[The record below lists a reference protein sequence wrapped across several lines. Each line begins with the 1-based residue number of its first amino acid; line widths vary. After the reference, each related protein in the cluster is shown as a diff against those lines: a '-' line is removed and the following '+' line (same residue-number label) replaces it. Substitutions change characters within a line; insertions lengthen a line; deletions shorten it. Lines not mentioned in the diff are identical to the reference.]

1 MSAGRNLVKSA
12 VLFITLIVTASM
24 AASASDWEINP
35 LGNPDTYDTISPY
48 GGTTQYV
55 EITNKETGDPI
66 TKEYLESRE
75 GRTNWKYYSN
85 GTYQTGT
92 LMDEGNLTH
101 LKDGL
106 WYVRQEVG
114 NYSGQFLFEAER
126 GNPYDQEANITKDIT
141 VSNVSVDIVT
151 DHSADYFPG
160 RQDARIE
167 VNVTNSTTGNL
178 YSNADVEVRMTHP
191 RSFDDGGQSF
201 PDNPDNGL
209 YRLYS
214 MNIPDVVE
222 QQYAMHVI
230 VNVAGETSVNTEFI
244 NTMDYLNTSADKVMA
259 TSGCDSESMPASCE
273 PGAELDIGLNV
284 TAAYADNVTLNVMKD
299 NVEGGLVVEDSIMLS
314 KNQSSGLWE
323 GEVTYPEIDT
333 SNFEDHLAL
342 QFVSRNN
349 YSQYTEYYNISKASF
364 ELAQDMQSQAYQGS
378 EYDIR
383 FNITT
388 PYTDEPYNA
397 SKFSSA
403 NLVFQYPNGST
414 YRTLTKENLSYSD
427 DSGWATGS
435 IVVEQGTP
443 NGTYTLN
450 SDVTNFYGNT
460 KSFAYNFEVLETS
473 RIFDA
478 EDRIEMDI
486 WKQGNY
492 TQNFTLHNELSNS
505 ITVDTELEGG
515 IQDIVEVNS
524 GQAISIGP
532 DNSTNVTVN
541 FTIDDVQDYS
551 GNIVLQDTSSEYSE
565 TVEVELNGPPCGMRN
580 GTICVDQEE
589 DINITRLAPGTS
601 DRTINLYYTGD
612 QEDVEVEIMKN
623 GAVASY
629 MSISNTSFNLTDSM
643 EITINYTVEQPMN
656 ETGNIFIN
664 STRNL
669 EIPTKLVGDFE
680 DPEVDMNIVR
690 NSVDLGVI
698 QALETGLQAQVQNN
712 GSTAINYIEID
723 GPSTGLFGGI
733 NVTNYNPIDPASAG
747 PVTLNIS
754 RNNYGTMDEE
764 VTLTA
769 YRQDPSE
776 TEEELTGSSDSI
788 QVVAKF
794 MPETEVAVENI
805 TSWAQELNGQA
816 TDASLI
822 GDIQSARDNATL
834 LEDELSKGNDQKA
847 FTIYQSTLGNLAFI
861 EMEIESNENTGGGP
875 SNPDDQDTTDEQDG
889 ESPDDPNTGGPSDP
903 GSNPNTEGSGAG
915 ILPIIIVVFILLLA
929 GFIFYTS
936 YIPEPGDPLYEYLGE
951 DQ

>member
-12 VLFITLIVTASM
+12 VLLTTLIVTVSM
-24 AASASDWEINP
+24 AASASDWDITP
-35 LGNPDTYDTISPY
+35 LGTPDSYDTISPY

-66 TKEYLESRE
+66 TKQYLESRE
-75 GRTNWKYYSN
+75 GRTKWEYYSN
-85 GTYQTGT
+85 GSYQTGT

-101 LKDGL
+101 LHDGI

-114 NYSGQFLFEAER
+114 NRSGQFLFEAER

-151 DHSADYFPG
+151 DHSNPYFPG

-167 VNVTNSTTGNL
+167 VNVTNSTSGDL
-178 YSNADVEVRMTHP
+178 YQNADVQVRMTRP
-191 RSFDDGGQSF
+191 GTFDDGAQSF

-222 QQYAMHVI
+222 QEYAMHVI
-230 VNVAGETSVNTEFI
+230 ANAAGETSVNTEFI
-244 NTMDYLNTSADKVMA
+244 STMDYLNTSVDKVA
-259 TSGCDSESMPASCE
+259 AASGCELQSMPTSCE
-273 PGAELDIGLNV
+273 PGTELEIGLNV
-284 TAAYADNVTLNVMKD
+284 TAAYANNVTLNVTKES
-299 NVEGGLVVEDSIMLS
+299 VEGGLVTENSMMLS
-314 KNQSSGLWE
+314 ENESSGLWE
-323 GEVTYPEIDT
+323 GQVTYPDIDT
-333 SNFEDHLAL
+333 GNFEDHLAL
-342 QFVSRNN
+342 QFVSKNN

-364 ELAQDMQSQAYQGS
+364 EVAPDMQSQAYQGS
-378 EYDIR
+378 EYDVR

-388 PYTDEPYNA
+388 PYTNEAYNG

-403 NLVFQYPNGST
+403 NLEFQYPNGST
-414 YRTLTKENLSYSD
+414 YRTLSKNNLSYD
-427 DSGWATGS
+427 EGSGWATGN
-435 IVVEQGTP
+435 IVIEQGTP

-450 SDVTNFYGNT
+450 AEVTNSYGT
-460 KSFAYNFEVLETS
+460 MKSFTYNFEVLETS
-473 RIFDA
+473 RIFSATDN
-478 EDRIEMDI
+478 IEMDI
-486 WKQGNY
+486 WKPGSY
-492 TQNFTLHNELSNS
+492 TKNFTVQNQLSNS
-505 ITVDTELEGG
+505 ITVDTELDGDVEE
-515 IQDIVEVNS
+515 ITEVNS
-524 GQAISIGP
+524 GQAISIGSG
-532 DNSTNVTVN
+532 NSTNVTAN
-541 FTIDDVQDYS
+541 FTVDEVQDYS
-551 GNIVLQDTSSEYSE
+551 GEIILHDTSSDYNE
-565 TVEVELNGPPCGMRN
+565 TVDVEINGPPCGMRN
-580 GTICVDQEE
+580 DTLCVDQDE
-589 DINITRLAPGTS
+589 DINITRLGPGMS
-601 DRTINLYYTGD
+601 NRTFELYYMGD
-612 QEDVEVEIMKN
+612 QDEVEVEIEKT

-629 MSISNTSFNLTDSM
+629 MSISNTSFNLSDSK

-656 ETGNIFIN
+656 ETGTIFIN

-669 EIPTKLVGDFE
+669 EIPTNLVGDFK
-680 DPEVDMNIVR
+680 DPEVDMSIVD

-698 QALETGLQAQVQNN
+698 QALETGFQAQVQNN

-723 GPSTGLFGGI
+723 GPNTGLFGSV

-754 RNNYGTMDEE
+754 RSNYGEMDEE

-769 YRQDPSE
+769 YRQNPSE
-776 TEEELTGSSDSI
+776 TEEELTGSSDSV

-794 MPETEVAVENI
+794 MPETETAVENI

-847 FTIYQSTLGNLAFI
+847 FEIYQTTLGNLAYI
-861 EMEIESNENTGGGP
+861 EMQIESNSNAGG
-875 SNPDDQDTTDEQDG
+875 DDGTDDEDTTDQQDG
-889 ESPDDPNTGGPSDP
+889 ETPDEPNTGGPSDP
-903 GSNPNTEGSGAG
+903 GSSPDTEGSGAG